1 MWSSLAG
8 LRLGPTSS
16 RPSLGDIPRVVVRWD
31 HASRWP
37 MIRWLFGL
45 GFGGLLWMA
54 VGCIAPRHGS
64 MPIGGATAPEG
75 NAAATVF
82 DDGDAVLPA
91 PSTTDGA
98 QSKELSASC
107 EFQRVVVDRQGG
119 VLLDGAAAG
128 KTSWVGPPALASG
141 LWQRLGSCFLQVHEG
156 IGTAP
161 HAVEVPENATLLQT
175 VGVFST
181 LAHAGYQ
188 SLHVQSGPDQLAFRT
203 SVLSGPLGGGASV
216 PVPADR
222 ASVPVV
228 RREQSPF
235 SMQRPKRL
243 LLVRLEGQQFEL
255 VWADQLTKQS
265 TAKHLYLPLSTP
277 AGELR
282 QRLAKECAD
291 PKVTCKRVVVEA
303 APDTPLS
310 SIFALGNALPSGTQ
324 APLLEFAF
332 LDQSVTGRMK
342 AADLLGNQ
350 VDTGT
355 IDQARVLTQIN
366 AQLPKV
372 TTCYRRAL
380 TRIPKLRGRLVLRF
394 QIEPDGSL
402 TDVMDARTGALP
414 TGAILGRADT
424 ELESTDVRSG
434 GVAPAA
440 ASILQDD
447 ELATCVRDIF
457 TPLTL
462 PKPEAGPVLVI
473 YPFTLEP
480 G

>member
-37 MIRWLFGL
+37 MIRCLFGL